1 MKKVKVRVKVR
12 YCYSPKLG
20 EFEGRVSFLLPAKSE
35 EEGDIIALPPI
46 LCSRKEFLGAKLDG
60 VWGSVGNERSR
71 TKSVT
76 LYAPSW
82 KGIKREVE
90 AYVKKQI
97 SYLKEIV
104 KENREKLK
112 LVRGEEEEKV
122 YFI

>member
-1 MKKVKVRVKVR
+1 MLKVRVKIR
-12 YCYSPKLG
+12 YSYSPRVG

-35 EEGDIIALPPI
+35 EKGDIIALPPI

-60 VWGSVGNERSR
+60 VWGSVVNERSR

-97 SYLKEIV
+97 DFLKGVV
-104 KENREKLK
+104 KENREKVK
-112 LVRGEEEEKV
+112 LVEGKEEEKT